1 MMLLIASVA
10 GLFGIAIGSFLNVV
24 IYRVPIGKSVVY
36 PASACPNC
44 GSEIH
49 AYDNVPLVSWMV
61 LRGKCRNC
69 SEPISARY
77 PLVELGTGLLFFLV
91 SLPLAAQLAAVQ
103 PTSATIASGLTL
115 VAYLYL
121 AAVSVALAFIDIE
134 HHRLPDRIVL
144 PSYAVGALLLG
155 GAAIVEGDPSALA
168 RAGIGLAAMFLG
180 YFALSV
186 IWKGGMGFGDVK
198 LAGVLGLY
206 LGFSGWGALAV
217 GALIAFFLGGIY
229 GGVLILLR
237 KQDRK
242 SGIPFGPW
250 MLLGAWIGILFG
262 NLIWNDYLSLF
273 GLGT

>member
-1 MMLLIASVA
+1 MMLLIASIA

-49 AYDNVPLVSWMV
+49 AYDNVPLVSWLV
-61 LRGKCRNC
+61 LRAKCRNC

-91 SLPLAAQLAAVQ
+91 SLPLAAQLATVQ
-103 PTSATIASGLTL
+103 PTNATIASGLTL

-121 AAVSVALAFIDIE
+121 AAISVALAFIDIE
-134 HHRLPDRIVL
+134 HHRLPNAIVL
-144 PSYAVGALLLG
+144 PSYVVGALLLG
-155 GAAIVEGDPSALA
+155 SAAIVDGDVTALA

-180 YFALSV
+180 YFALSL

-206 LGFSGWGALAV
+206 LGFTGWGSLAV

-262 NLIWNDYLSLF
+262 NLIWSDYLSLF